1 MRRTRA
7 QMEEVLA
14 NIVREKVQELLDWR
28 AETSRPTLEQIEEK
42 MLSWREALGEA
53 ATELMLGNEE
63 TCSPA
68 VVNCPACG
76 QEAENKGTRVV
87 RIESRVGELEIER
100 VYYYCPRC
108 QAGFFPPR

>member
-14 NIVREKVQELLDWR
+14 SIMREKAQELLDWR
-28 AETSRPTLEQIEEK
+28 AETPKPTLEQIEEK

-68 VVNCPACG
+68 VVECPRCG
-76 QEAENKGTRVV
+76 QEAENKGV
-87 RIESRVGELEIER
+87 RLVTIASRVGTLEIER

-108 QAGFFPPR
+108 EVGFFPPG

>member
-14 NIVREKVQELLDWR
+14 SMMCEKAQELLDWR
-28 AETSRPTLEQIEEK
+28 AETSKPTLEQIEEK
-42 MLSWREALGEA
+42 MLSWREAVGKSM
-53 ATELMLGNEE
+53 TELMLGNEE

-100 VYYYCPRC
+100 VYYYCPQC